1 MLIAAIILVAQT
13 LASAPPPLLGITVR
27 NGLPIA
33 RPSETVEIAAAALEP
48 LGDLAR
54 VHVFDGRRELLAQT
68 IDIDGKQ
75 SLVFQIDMPA
85 NGKRSFELR
94 AGAPRTYR
102 KEDFRVYGRFV
113 RERFDDFA
121 WENDRIAHR
130 MYGAALETW
139 EKEPLTSSA
148 VDVWLKRTRRLI
160 VNDWYMVDDYHHDH
174 GEGADFYSAG
184 KSRGCG
190 GSGLW
195 RDGKLVVSKNFRESK
210 VLAAG
215 PIRLVFELRYPDF
228 ETKRITLDAGQNF
241 GRFESSYDANVG
253 RVLNP
258 SAAEGG
264 HSVAADGLRTR
275 PTSYAAGIKK
285 NKDANFRAERAGG
298 WVRTWEPV
306 TGGEGQFGCAVVLD
320 PAKISDVTE
329 ADGNYIVV
337 AKPPAS
343 YWVGVGWDQS
353 GDFKDLEDWDRA
365 VAAWARRIASPLR
378 VEWSAAVSGR
388 TGRAS
393 RPAALADGRDARPVR
408 AGRPHSGV
416 GQR

>member
-1 MLIAAIILVAQT
+1 LIAALVLIVQV
-13 LASAPPPLLGITVR
+13 G
-27 NGLPIA
+27 NDLPIA
-33 RPSETVEIAAAALEP
+33 RPSETVEIAAAALKP

-54 VHVFDGRRELLAQT
+54 VHVFDGERELLAQT
-68 IDIDGKQ
+68 LDIDGKQ
-75 SLVFQIDMPA
+75 SLIFQADLPA
-85 NGKRSFELR
+85 NGKHSFELR

-215 PIRLVFELRYPDF
+215 PIRLVFDLRYPDLD

-241 GRFESSYDANVG
+241 GRFESSYARHPEPAQPEILRCAQD
-253 RVLNP
+253 
-258 SAAEGG
+258 
-264 HSVAADGLRTR
+264 DGCWAT
-275 PTSYAAGIKK
+275 GIKK
-285 NKDANFRAERAGG
+285 NKDANFRAERAAG

-320 PAKISDVTE
+320 PAKIADVTE
-329 ADGNYIVV
+329 SDGNYIVV

-343 YWVGVGWDQS
+343 YWVGVGWDHS
-353 GDFKDLEDWDRA
+353 GDFKGVEDWDAA
-365 VAAWARRIASPLR
+365 VAAWARRVASPLR
-378 VEWSAAVSGR
+378 VEVMK
-388 TGRAS
+388 
-393 RPAALADGRDARPVR
+393 
-408 AGRPHSGV
+408 
-416 GQR
+416 